1 MISSLSGTVI
11 AVTSQWCDIDVNGVG
26 YHILITAE
34 HAQSLKVGSN
44 VSVLTS
50 LIVRE
55 DSMTLYGFPSEES
68 RELFSAL
75 IGVSGVGPRSALA
88 VLSHISP
95 AEIMN
100 AVLEEDD
107 SIFKKVSGIGPKTA
121 KLIVVQLSGKINLV
135 LAETTPQSSSE
146 TSSISSTVVMA
157 LVGLGWN
164 EKQSRDAVEIVSE
177 QSFSDSSSL
186 LRATLSYLAGK

>member
-11 AVTSQWCDIDVNGVG
+11 AVTSQWCDIDVHGVG
-26 YHILITAE
+26 YHLSITAD
-34 HAQSLKVGSN
+34 HANTLKVGSN
-44 VSVLTS
+44 VSILTS

-55 DSMTLYGFPSEES
+55 DSMTLYGFPSEEG

-88 VLSHISP
+88 ILSHLSP

-107 SIFKKVSGIGPKTA
+107 SVFKKVSGIGPKTA

-135 LAETTPQSSSE
+135 LSETTPESSSGA
-146 TSSISSTVVMA
+146 SSVASSVVMA

-177 QSFSDSSSL
+177 QAFTDSSAL

>member
-11 AVTSQWCDIDVNGVG
+11 AVNSQSCDIDVHGVG
-26 YHILITAE
+26 YHILITAD
-34 HAQSLKVGSN
+34 HAKMLKVGSN

-55 DSMTLYGFPSEES
+55 DSMTLYGFPSEEG
-68 RELFSAL
+68 RELFGVL
-75 IGVSGVGPRSALA
+75 LGVSGVGPRSALA
-88 VLSHISP
+88 ILSHLSP

-107 SIFKKVSGIGPKTA
+107 SVFKKVSGIGPKTA

-135 LAETTPQSSSE
+135 LSETSPESSSE
-146 TSSISSTVVMA
+146 ISSLSSTVVMA

-164 EKQSRDAVEIVSE
+164 EKQSRDAVEIVSQ

>member
-11 AVTSQWCDIDVNGVG
+11 AVTSQWCDINVHGVG
-26 YHILITAE
+26 YHVLITADY
-34 HAQSLKVGSN
+34 AKSLMVGSD

-55 DSMTLYGFPSEES
+55 DSMTLYGFPTEEG
-68 RELFSAL
+68 RELFSVL
-75 IGVSGVGPRSALA
+75 LGVSGVGPRSALA
-88 VLSHISP
+88 ILSHLSP

-107 SIFKKVSGIGPKTA
+107 SVFKKVSGIGPKTA

-135 LAETTPQSSSE
+135 LAETAPEGLSE
-146 TSSISSTVVMA
+146 NSSISSTVVLA

-177 QSFSDSSSL
+177 HSFSDSSSL

>member
-11 AVTSQWCDIDVNGVG
+11 AVTSQWCDIDVHGVG

-88 VLSHISP
+88 VLSHLSP

>member
-26 YHILITAE
+26 YHILITAD
-34 HAQSLKVGSN
+34 HAQSLKVGST

-55 DSMTLYGFPSEES
+55 DSMTLYGFPSEEG

-88 VLSHISP
+88 VLSHLSP

-135 LAETTPQSSSE
+135 LAETTPQTSSE

-164 EKQSRDAVEIVSE
+164 EKQSRDAVETVSE

>member
-1 MISSLSGTVI
+1 MISSLNGTVI
-11 AVTSQWCDIDVNGVG
+11 SVTAQWCDINVHGVG
-26 YHILITAE
+26 YHILITAD
-34 HAQSLKVGSN
+34 HAKTLMVGSN

-55 DSMTLYGFPSEES
+55 DSMTLYGFPSEEG
-68 RELFSAL
+68 RELFTVL
-75 IGVSGVGPRSALA
+75 LGVSGVGPRSALA
-88 VLSHISP
+88 FLCHLSP

-107 SIFKKVSGIGPKTA
+107 SVFKKVSGIGPKTA

-135 LAETTPQSSSE
+135 LAETTPENSSE
-146 TSSISSTVVMA
+146 ISSLSSTVVMA

-164 EKQSRDAVEIVSE
+164 EKQSRDAVEIVSA

>member
-11 AVTSQWCDIDVNGVG
+11 AVNSQWCDIDVHGVG
-26 YHILITAE
+26 YHVLITAE
-34 HAQSLKVGSN
+34 HSKNLTVGSTI
-44 VSVLTS
+44 SVLTT

-55 DSMTLYGFPSEES
+55 DSMTLYGFPSEEG

-88 VLSHISP
+88 ILSHLSP

-107 SIFKKVSGIGPKTA
+107 SVFKKVSGIGPKTA

-135 LAETTPQSSSE
+135 LSEAHHESSSE
-146 TSSISSTVVMA
+146 LPSVASSVVMA
-157 LVGLGWN
+157 LIGLGWN
-164 EKQSRDAVEIVSE
+164 EKQSREAVEIVS
-177 QSFSDSSSL
+177 QKPFSDSSSL